1 MLINRMGTMVLPFMT
16 LYLTRSLHY
25 SVATAGMVV
34 SLWGVGSIC
43 GAFLGGKFTDKFGF
57 YYLQIIALIGGG
69 LLFILL
75 GQMHQL
81 TAICVTTFVLSLVNE
96 SFRPANSAAIAHYS
110 KVENRTRSYSLN
122 RLAINLGWAAGGALG
137 GFIASKSYTALFWI
151 DGLTNI
157 LAACMLWLKLAPSKN
172 AATQK
177 KPQEH
182 PEPARSAYRDKLYLV
197 FIVLT
202 TLFAYS
208 FFQSFTTLPVYFRNK
223 LQITETQIGLIMAM
237 NGILIALFEMVIVH
251 NLEGRLHILKYI
263 SVGVTLIGISFMLF
277 NLLPGAF
284 AVAII
289 SEIVITIGEILSMP
303 FMNSF
308 WISRSSESNRGQYA
322 ALYSICWSAAQV
334 LGPSSG
340 SLIAEEW
347 GFHALWWFIGG
358 ICLLATLGYI
368 WLYKKVRLVNN

>member
-75 GQMHQL
+75 GQMHHL
-81 TAICVTTFVLSLVNE
+81 TTICITTFVLSLVNE

-157 LAACMLWLKLAPSKN
+157 LAATMLWLKLAPSKN
-172 AATQK
+172 AATLK

-182 PEPARSAYRDKLYLV
+182 PKPATSAYRDKLYLV

-263 SVGVTLIGISFMLF
+263 SVGVTLTGISFMIF

-284 AVAII
+284 AVAVI
-289 SEIVITIGEILSMP
+289 SEIVITIGEVLSMP

-322 ALYSICWSAAQV
+322 ALYSMCWSAAQV

-347 GFHALWWFIGG
+347 GFHTLWWFIGG

-368 WLYKKVRLVNN
+368 WLYKKVRPATT